1 MQKLK
6 RLLLK
11 NPLIETTVHLR
22 GNERACLWTEP
33 LWGIPYNLYVPF
45 ASVYM
50 AALGLSAVEIGT
62 VSTVFFASQ
71 MVWALLSGPL
81 TDKLGRRL
89 CTVIFDVLSWSVP
102 ALMWMCAQNYWWF
115 FVAALFNGMWRV
127 TENSWGLLLIEEAPE
142 DKLVH
147 MYSISHVAGLV
158 AGFIAPLA
166 YVFVQ
171 KYSVVPTMRVLYG
184 ITFVM
189 MTAKFLILYFWSHE
203 TAIGKRRRE
212 EFRNRSIWAHLLDSR
227 HVLMVMLRD
236 RKVMLTIALLACFAT
251 IKNVND
257 SFWALLV
264 QDKLGIAAENL
275 SIFSTIRSLLM
286 LLFYFVVVPKVSL
299 TRFKQPMLLS
309 FLIYLAV
316 QLMMVFMP
324 VGQYWLVVVAVAG
337 EALALSVLNPVT
349 SSLQVVNVD
358 TEERARMLGL
368 FYAMTMLVT
377 SPSGIVAGYLSDV
390 DRALPF
396 VLTAVLCVVA
406 VGLSMAIWRLQVRD
420 NARQSAGA

>member
-1 MQKLK
+1 M
-6 RLLLK
+6 
-11 NPLIETTVHLR
+11 
-22 GNERACLWTEP
+22 
-33 LWGIPYNLYVPF
+33 
-45 ASVYM
+45 
-50 AALGLSAVEIGT
+50 
-62 VSTVFFASQ
+62 
-71 MVWALLSGPL
+71 
-81 TDKLGRRL
+81 
-89 CTVIFDVLSWSVP
+89 
-102 ALMWMCAQNYWWF
+102 
-115 FVAALFNGMWRV
+115 
-127 TENSWGLLLIEEAPE
+127 
-142 DKLVH
+142 
-147 MYSISHVAGLV
+147 
-158 AGFIAPLA
+158 
-166 YVFVQ
+166 
-171 KYSVVPTMRVLYG
+171 
-184 ITFVM
+184 
-189 MTAKFLILYFWSHE
+189 
-203 TAIGKRRRE
+203 
-212 EFRNRSIWAHLLDSR
+212 
-227 HVLMVMLRD
+227 
-236 RKVMLTIALLACFAT
+236 TIALLACFAT

-264 QDKLGIAAENL
+264 QDKLGIAGREPVDILDDKVAADAAV
-275 SIFSTIRSLLM
+275 LLCG
-286 LLFYFVVVPKVSL
+286 VPKVSL

>member
-1 MQKLK
+1 MHKLK
-6 RLLLK
+6 RALMS
-11 NPLIETTVHLR
+11 NPLMRTLITLK
-22 GNERACLWTEP
+22 GNERACLWLEP

-50 AALGLSAVEIGT
+50 AALGMSPVEIGT

-102 ALMWMCAQNYWWF
+102 SLLWMCAQNYWWF
-115 FVAALFNGMWRV
+115 LIAALFNGMWRV

-142 DKLVH
+142 EKLVH

-166 YVFVQ
+166 YFFVQ
-171 KYSVVPTMRVLYG
+171 EYSVVPTMRVLYG

-189 MTAKFLILYFWSHE
+189 MTAKFLILYKMSHE
-203 TAIGKRRRE
+203 TEIGKRRRE

-227 HVLMVMLRD
+227 HILVKMLHD
-236 RKVMLTIALLACFAT
+236 KKIILTIGLLACFAT
-251 IKNVND
+251 MKNIND

-275 SIFSTIRSLLM
+275 SIFSTVRALLM
-286 LLFYFVVVPKVSL
+286 LFCYFVVVPRVSL
-299 TRFKQPMLLS
+299 TRFKQPLMAS
-309 FLIYLAV
+309 LAV
-316 QLMMVFMP
+316 YLMAQLMMVFMP
-324 VGQYWLVVVAVAG
+324 AGQYWMVVLAVAC
-337 EALALSVLNPVT
+337 ESLALSVLNPVT
-349 SSLQVVNVD
+349 SSLQVLNVD
-358 TEERARMLGL
+358 VEERARMLGL

-377 SPSGIVAGYLSDV
+377 SPSGVVAGYLSDI
-390 DRALPF
+390 DRSLPF
-396 VLTAVLCVVA
+396 VLTGVLCVLALVL
-406 VGLSMAIWRLQVRD
+406 GLSIWRMQERE
-420 NARQSAGA
+420 NSGMSAAG

>member
-316 QLMMVFMP
+316 QLMMVFM
-324 VGQYWLVVVAVAG
+324 
-337 EALALSVLNPVT
+337 
-349 SSLQVVNVD
+349 
-358 TEERARMLGL
+358 RLG
-368 FYAMTMLVT
+368 
-377 SPSGIVAGYLSDV
+377 SIG
-390 DRALPF
+390 
-396 VLTAVLCVVA
+396 
-406 VGLSMAIWRLQVRD
+406 W
-420 NARQSAGA
+420 